1 MKIIIDE
8 NAGFCWG
15 VVQTIEKVEKA
26 LEENPDKNVSVI
38 GEIIHN
44 TLEIKRLEEKKL
56 STINYED
63 IEKLDSKNSITVI
76 RAHGE
81 PPKTYNALNKNN
93 ITFIDATCPL
103 VKKLQEKIRYYYLE
117 GWQIIIY

>member
-93 ITFIDATCPL
+93 ITFI
-103 VKKLQEKIRYYYLE
+103 
-117 GWQIIIY
+117 